1 MSKENEALWSKR
13 ERAQEVI
20 EDMMKLAP
28 PMFRNLLPLFTTQ
41 FQAQFSNMEEKD
53 LDQILTY
60 LQDRLDYIRGGE
72 MNV

>member
-20 EDMMKLAP
+20 GDMMKLAP

-41 FQAQFSNMEEKD
+41 FQAQFSNLEEKD

>member
-1 MSKENEALWSKR
+1 MSKENEALWNRR
-13 ERAQEVI
+13 ERLQEVI
-20 EDMMKLAP
+20 GDMMKLAP
-28 PMFRNLLPLFTTQ
+28 PMLRNLLPLFTTQ
-41 FQAQFSNMEEKD
+41 FQAQFSNLEEKD